1 MEGVIILGNT
11 LVERRACDGN
21 EESVKVGSA
30 YNGLWAIIGREIFYT
45 LLVFPCVGI
54 WNIFC

>member
-1 MEGVIILGNT
+1 MEGVVNLGNT

-30 YNGLWAIIGREIFYT
+30 YDGLWIIKA
-45 LLVFPCVGI
+45 
-54 WNIFC
+54 

>member
-1 MEGVIILGNT
+1 MEGVIFLGYA

-30 YNGLWAIIGREIFYT
+30 YDGLWAIIGREIFYI
-45 LLVFPCVGI
+45 LLVLPCVGI
-54 WNIFC
+54 

>member
-1 MEGVIILGNT
+1 MEGVIFLGYT

-30 YNGLWAIIGREIFYT
+30 YDGLWAIIGREIFYI

-54 WNIFC
+54 